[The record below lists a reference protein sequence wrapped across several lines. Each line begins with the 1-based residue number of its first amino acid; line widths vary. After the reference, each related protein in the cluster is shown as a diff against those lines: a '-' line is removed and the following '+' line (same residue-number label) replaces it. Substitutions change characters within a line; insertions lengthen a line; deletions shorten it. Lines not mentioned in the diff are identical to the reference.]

1 MNRENNTPFA
11 DRTPREDGKPAF
23 RGNVHGEGRRPMNRE
38 NNAPFAGRAPR
49 EDGKPAFRG
58 NTHGE
63 GRRPMNPDNNAPCAR
78 SVRLRSATP
87 CTENTVPDP
96 RQ

>member
-1 MNRENNTPFA
+1 
-11 DRTPREDGKPAF
+11 
-23 RGNVHGEGRRPMNRE
+23 MNRE

-63 GRRPMNPDNNAPCAR
+63 GRCPMNPDNNALFADR
-78 SVRLRSATP
+78 ALREDGKTAFRNAVHGEHCP
-87 CTENTVPDP
+87 
-96 RQ
+96 